1 MSFLN
6 ELTKNIM
13 TTATETPAGTYQ
25 AFQLS
30 PTSRH
35 ALWLRV
41 KANDTIPQTAPSFS
55 YVKNIATDGKGTWIV
70 LMFQNVMIV
79 ELYGRHMNELFEHL
93 LSHQVVWIQE
103 FDPALW
109 KEPAQHEPCIMRIKI
124 QPVGRPPMPLAYDPS
139 KLN

>member
-1 MSFLN
+1 
-6 ELTKNIM
+6 M
-13 TTATETPAGTYQ
+13 TTETQAPADTYQ

-41 KANDTIPQTAPSFS
+41 KKNDTIPQAAPSFS
-55 YVKNIATDGKGTWIV
+55 YVKLIATDGKGTWIV
-70 LMFQNVMIV
+70 LMFNNVMTV

-93 LSHQVVWIQE
+93 LSHQVVWVQE

-109 KEPAQHEPCIMRIKI
+109 KEPAQHEPCITRIKI
-124 QPVGRPPMPLAYDPS
+124 QPVGKQKSLEYDPS
-139 KLN
+139 RLN